1 MFLSSAFP
9 PVARWG
15 GGLYSLV
22 TAQPH
27 DDDSEDELAFH
38 DFENEK
44 SASWWAPR
52 WAWSRREW
60 HRMSLSLRSQVQGSS
75 WLMLVLFILASCS
88 RRVAFCLPSFIPSLY
103 NRFRLSK
110 ASSAAAAGGPT
121 RDKPLS
127 PTAYLDG
134 LRGVAALTVYI
145 FHFGYLWFPV
155 LRNGYGSTDSDHLI
169 WQLPVLRALHSG
181 RASVT
186 VFFVISGYVL
196 SLRTLTIIYNGQTD
210 KVLDA
215 LAGSVF
221 RRPFRLY
228 LPIVVSTGIA
238 AVLTRFN
245 NVFIPNI
252 GGGEIPPEQPTSSQQ
267 FWHWLEVTIK
277 TINPFRSLTGRQNL
291 WGNDYN
297 GHLWTIPFEFKG
309 SLLVFFL
316 LLAFSRSRRSI
327 SFVGVSIAAYWQMV
341 SGDFDQTLFCAGLLL
356 AELSLILPPAIFGL
370 KLSPSGRRSAY
381 ILQHALTIALFIT
394 SLHFLS
400 YPENHGPSS
409 PGFRTI
415 SSLVPAF
422 YDGNEE
428 RIQQFWI
435 SVGAI
440 TLVVA
445 LMYSPAVSRRR
456 SDATD
461 LDLELDEEQQPRPS
475 AADLSSRNAP
485 PQSEPLLQRLFTNAF
500 AQYLG
505 QISYSLYLWHGS
517 INHIVGMRYLHPAW
531 AAWEAGEAGAKG
543 LAESGFEA
551 AAAAVLDTIRRE
563 YIWKWAW
570 GMVVNTFILFWV
582 SDVFHRAVDMPA
594 VRVTR
599 TIQRWALARK

>member
-1 MFLSSAFP
+1 MSS
-9 PVARWG
+9 
-15 GGLYSLV
+15 SL
-22 TAQPH
+22 
-27 DDDSEDELAFH
+27 
-38 DFENEK
+38 K
-44 SASWWAPR
+44 
-52 WAWSRREW
+52 
-60 HRMSLSLRSQVQGSS
+60 SQVQGSS
-75 WLMLVLFILASCS
+75 WLMLALFILASCS
-88 RRVAFCLPSFIPSLY
+88 RRMAFCLPSFIPSLY

-110 ASSAAAAGGPT
+110 ASSAPAAAS
-121 RDKPLS
+121 DKPLS

-145 FHFGYLWFPV
+145 FHFNYLWFPV

-169 WQLPVLRALHSG
+169 WQLPVLRVLHSG

-196 SLRTLTIIYNGQTD
+196 SLRTLTIIYSGQPE

-252 GGGEIPPEQPTSSQQ
+252 GGGDIPPVQPTSSQQ
-267 FWHWLEVTIK
+267 FWHWLEVTTK

-316 LLAFSRSRRSI
+316 LLAFSRSRRFVSL
-327 SFVGVSIAAYWQMV
+327 VGVSIAAYWQMV
-341 SGDFDQTLFCAGLLL
+341 SGDFDQTLFCTGLLL
-356 AELSLILPPAIFGL
+356 AELSLVLPPAIFGL
-370 KLSPSGRRSAY
+370 KLLSPAGRRSAY

-394 SLHFLS
+394 SLLWLS
-400 YPENHGPSS
+400 YPESHGPSS

-415 SSLVPAF
+415 STLVPAF
-422 YDGNEE
+422 YAGNEE

-445 LMYSPAVSRRR
+445 LMYSPAVSSRRR
-456 SDATD
+456 SDAPAVT
-461 LDLELDEEQQPRPS
+461 LNLDEEQPPHPS
-475 AADLSSRNAP
+475 PATISSRNP
-485 PQSEPLLQRLFTNAF
+485 PPSHAGEPLLQRLFTNAF

-531 AAWEAGEAGAKG
+531 AAFQTGESGAKG

-570 GMVVNTFILFWV
+570 AMVVNTFILFWV
-582 SDVFHRAVDMPA
+582 SDVFHRAVDVPA

-599 TIQRWALARK
+599 TIQRWALVRK